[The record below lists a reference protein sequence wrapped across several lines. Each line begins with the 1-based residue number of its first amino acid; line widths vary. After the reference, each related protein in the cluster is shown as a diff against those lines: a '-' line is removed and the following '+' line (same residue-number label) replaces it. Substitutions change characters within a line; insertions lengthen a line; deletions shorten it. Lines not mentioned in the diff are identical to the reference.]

1 MIHAI
6 VKLKTPEPPSGSFAG
21 GAWKRFVEGRSWRI
35 WQNKLENCLFFSSN
49 WPLKL
54 RPDWAMIRSAGLVSS
69 ALSVL
74 TKRIHSTWK
83 NTRVACWARRGFQ
96 WYCACS
102 FKLLGNLFGRWK
114 WATAL
119 KHWIDHR
126 WRSSSDIHHYQQFV
140 GLLTFLLFLQ
150 NSQYCWVVITHLF
163 YSSPI

>member
-6 VKLKTPEPPSGSFAG
+6 VKLKTPEPPSGSFVG
-21 GAWKRFVEGRSWRI
+21 SAWKRLVEG
-35 WQNKLENCLFFSSN
+35 
-49 WPLKL
+49 
-54 RPDWAMIRSAGLVSS
+54 RPDWAMIRLAVLVSS
-69 ALSVL
+69 ALPVL
-74 TKRIHSTWK
+74 TKSIHSTWK
-83 NTRVACWARRGFQ
+83 KTQELPAWRGEAFKNTVLAG
-96 WYCACS
+96 CS

-150 NSQYCWVVITHLF
+150 NSQYCWVIITHLF
-163 YSSPI
+163 DSSPFIKIRTNTIYIYFKLYV